1 VPRSTGQRPGEIV
14 WHNRSMTVGSAR
26 EEAEGLINFVDGS
39 PSPYH
44 ACAEAGAMLSARGFS
59 EVSAGVEWPSDG
71 RHFLISGGTL
81 VAWSIPPSATPEGGV
96 RILAAHTDSPNLRIR
111 ARPEVDSAG
120 FRQLSVEIYGWVLLN
135 SWLDRDLGLSGRV
148 TFVEDGETKCTLLKV
163 DRPLLRL
170 PQLAIHLDPKVNDR
184 GLRLNRQTKMA
195 PIWGL
200 LASDPPSF
208 ASFLESELEVGRES
222 IRSWDVM
229 AHPLEPSRL
238 TGGNSE
244 FISAPRLDNLG
255 STFAATR
262 AMVECAGSDG
272 TSPTRTSVLALFD
285 HEEVGSQSATG
296 AQGAL
301 LASVLERLVLGMGGS
316 RTSYLRA
323 MANSFCVSA
332 DMCHAVHPNYVDKSE
347 PQHFVSMNQGPA
359 IKRQSSQAY
368 ATEANTQ
375 ARFAAAC
382 DTAGVP
388 WQVFMDRSD
397 IPSGST
403 VGPMTAAHLG
413 VATVD
418 VGMTQLAMH
427 SARELAG
434 ADDPQYFIKAL
445 IAFLAD

>member
-1 VPRSTGQRPGEIV
+1 MAI
-14 WHNRSMTVGSAR
+14 GSPK
-26 EEAEGLINFVDGS
+26 EEAEGLISFVDAS

-44 ACAEAGAMLSARGFS
+44 ACAVAGAMLSAAGFS
-59 EVSAGVEWPSDG
+59 EVSAGAGWSAEG
-71 RHFLISGGTL
+71 RSFLISGGTL

-111 ARPEVDSAG
+111 AHPEVDASG
-120 FRQLSVEIYGWVLLN
+120 FRQLGVEIYGWVLLN

-148 TFVEDGETKCTLLKV
+148 TFVEAGETKCALLKV

-184 GLRLNRQTKMA
+184 GLRLNRQTQMA

-208 ASFLESELEVGRES
+208 SSFLEGELGVGRDT
-222 IRSWDVM
+222 IRTWDVM

-238 TGGNSE
+238 SGGNSE

-255 STFAATR
+255 STFTAVR
-262 AMVECAGSDG
+262 AMVECAGAG
-272 TSPTRTSVLALFD
+272 GVSPSRTSVLVLFD

-296 AQGAL
+296 ANGAL
-301 LASVLERLVLGMGGS
+301 LASVLERMVLGMGGS
-316 RTSYLRA
+316 RASYLQA

-347 PQHFVSMNQGPA
+347 PQHSASMNQGPA
-359 IKRQSSQAY
+359 IKRQSAQAY
-368 ATEANTQ
+368 ATDANTQ
-375 ARFAAAC
+375 AIFEAAC

-388 WQVFMDRSD
+388 WQIHMERSD

-427 SARELAG
+427 SAREFGG

-445 IAFLAD
+445 TAFLAD